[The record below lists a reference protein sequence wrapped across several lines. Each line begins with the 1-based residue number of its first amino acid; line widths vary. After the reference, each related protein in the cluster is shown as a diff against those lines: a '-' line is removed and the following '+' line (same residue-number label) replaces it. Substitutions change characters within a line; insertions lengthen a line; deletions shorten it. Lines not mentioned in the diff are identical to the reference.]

1 MKENIFENKDF
12 CFPYLIGIKGAGMV
26 GLATL
31 LKSVICNLKSEIHV
45 KGSDISERFFSDEIL
60 ENLGIFAE
68 PFDAILPENCDV
80 VIYSAAY
87 DESHPQRVQAKE
99 RNIPQYSYFEFLGMY
114 AETKDTISVIGT
126 HGKTTTTAL
135 LGYLLGQLQVSP
147 TVLVGSKIK
156 QFHNQTVSIGDS
168 RLFVV
173 EACEYKN
180 HFFHISPEY
189 ILCTNVD
196 YDHVDFF
203 PTKELYRESFLK
215 YVDRGSDDNLVS
227 HVSCKFAK
235 GFTYGEK
242 GSGADVEFEY
252 TGRDGKFQKF
262 QIEAQNMALKKY
274 FPNPVDFKMQLVG
287 KHNISN
293 FTGAWLMSWLLV
305 QTKVDREIFVKA
317 TQKASEEFQGIGR
330 RLESYGE
337 YEGALLFDDY
347 GHHPVEVKTT
357 LAGLREAFPE
367 REIWLAF
374 QSHTYSRTRELENE
388 FAESFQLADRVFLA
402 PIYSSAREEKG
413 EYTDE
418 KFAATVQGKN
428 PNFFYGSFEEI
439 ALEVKKQLEDM
450 KEKSEGLNQVQ
461 DDHKLQTTDHR
472 PLVISM
478 GAGDVWKVVHELSL
492 KNKGV

>member
-1 MKENIFENKDF
+1 MFYH
-12 CFPYLIGIKGAGMV
+12 PYLIGIKGAGMV

-31 LKSVICNLKSEIHV
+31 LKSEVWSLKSEVHV
-45 KGSDISERFFSDEIL
+45 VGSDISERFFSDEIL

-68 PFDAILPENCDV
+68 SFDAKLPDDCDV

-114 AETKDTISVIGT
+114 AEKKDTVSVVGT

-135 LGYLLGQLQVSP
+135 LGYLLEQLEVSP

-156 QFHNQTVSIGDS
+156 QFNNQTVSMGNS
-168 RLFVV
+168 ELFVV

-180 HFFHISPEY
+180 HFFHISPEH

-203 PTKELYRESFLK
+203 PTQELYRESFLK
-215 YVDRGSDDNLVS
+215 YIERVSENNLVS
-227 HVSCKFAK
+227 HVSCKFEK

-252 TGRDGKFQKF
+252 KGREGVFQMFEIVVRNASLKEIF
-262 QIEAQNMALKKY
+262 PTSMA
-274 FPNPVDFKMQLVG
+274 FKMRLVG

-293 FTGAWLMSWLLV
+293 FTGAWLMSWLVV
-305 QTKVDREIFVKA
+305 QTKIDRDLFVRT

-347 GHHPVEVKTT
+347 GHHPAEVKTT
-357 LAGLREAFPE
+357 LEGVKEAFPE
-367 REIWLAF
+367 REIWLVF
-374 QSHTYSRTRELENE
+374 QSHTYSRTRELEKE
-388 FAESFQLADRVFLA
+388 FAESFRTADRVFLA

-418 KFAATVQGKN
+418 KFVATVQVQN
-428 PNFFYGSFEEI
+428 PNFFFGSFEEI
-439 ALEVKKQLEDM
+439 VLEVKKQLKGM
-450 KEKSEGLNQVQ
+450 KEKPEVLNQVQ
-461 DDHKLQTTDHR
+461 DGHRPQTTDYR
-472 PLVISM
+472 PVVVSM
-478 GAGDVWKVVHELSL
+478 GAGDVWKVIDALRNSEQLTV
-492 KNKGV
+492 NK